1 MGASPSPHSRPSR
14 KKVGKTLSRVW
25 AGSRAT
31 KGSSLS
37 PELITDQALESIRAL
52 NEIAE
57 ERGQTLAQLAVAWVL
72 RHDNMTSALIGAS
85 RLSQI
90 EEIVAATANT
100 SFTEEELTRI
110 DQHAT
115 DTGINLWARSSQS

>member
-1 MGASPSPHSRPSR
+1 MG
-14 KKVGKTLSRVW
+14 
-25 AGSRAT
+25 
-31 KGSSLS
+31 
-37 PELITDQALESIRAL
+37 
-52 NEIAE
+52 
-57 ERGQTLAQLAVAWVL
+57 GQTLAQLAVAWVL